1 MAILL
6 LPLTTLHAQAGDRI
20 TERAIFE
27 DASGTLD
34 FQQIQAQSFTPF
46 SGILSRGY
54 SQSAL
59 WVRLHIEPEA
69 GDADESLILR
79 IRPGYLDEVR
89 MFDPVYH
96 SLGTEVTGDGVPIA
110 RDEYRSLNSNLII
123 RQGDR
128 PREIWLR
135 IVSSSSRLFAV
146 QALNQTEALHED
158 RVQEIPYGVFLAVIG
173 LLALWGGVHWGIR
186 PDLLMGL
193 FTLKEIAAFF
203 YMAGYLGYARL
214 IWPTAVPQINAGD
227 YTDWLLPAYTS
238 LGCLFDYFL
247 LRSFQAHPLGLR
259 VLRGLVGVFLFEY
272 ALLLM
277 DKPQQA
283 FMLNG
288 AGVLFGICLTFLLS
302 LSSPAPSAL
311 RPGERLPLSR
321 RSLIVVYTTIL
332 AGFILSVLP
341 LLGLTQASFLVFD
354 GFLIHGLVSGL
365 AMLVLMMRRSRESE
379 RRLSAAEAA
388 RECAE
393 RHAET
398 EQQQRQEQARFL
410 TMLTHELKTP
420 LAVVRMVLGS
430 RMPTE
435 AMKGEAERSIVDMHN
450 IIQRCMQVER
460 LVEPIDIDRRRYCCI
475 VEELN
480 DLIRGVGQTH
490 RVRLLTVDLP
500 AIKTDTMLLRMI
512 VANLI
517 DNAIKYGGEGS
528 SVTLSMTVSSVD
540 DQPWVC
546 VRVVNLPGKT
556 GWPDPQR
563 LFQKF
568 YRASHAHEHTGSGLG
583 LFLSAQ
589 LARQLGGELRYAPT
603 ESEIGFELWVPA

>member
-1 MAILL
+1 
-6 LPLTTLHAQAGDRI
+6 
-20 TERAIFE
+20 
-27 DASGTLD
+27 
-34 FQQIQAQSFTPF
+34 
-46 SGILSRGY
+46 
-54 SQSAL
+54 
-59 WVRLHIEPEA
+59 
-69 GDADESLILR
+69 
-79 IRPGYLDEVR
+79 
-89 MFDPVYH
+89 
-96 SLGTEVTGDGVPIA
+96 
-110 RDEYRSLNSNLII
+110 
-123 RQGDR
+123 
-128 PREIWLR
+128 
-135 IVSSSSRLFAV
+135 
-146 QALNQTEALHED
+146 
-158 RVQEIPYGVFLAVIG
+158 
-173 LLALWGGVHWGIR
+173 
-186 PDLLMGL
+186 
-193 FTLKEIAAFF
+193 
-203 YMAGYLGYARL
+203 
-214 IWPTAVPQINAGD
+214 
-227 YTDWLLPAYTS
+227 
-238 LGCLFDYFL
+238 
-247 LRSFQAHPLGLR
+247 
-259 VLRGLVGVFLFEY
+259 LRGLVGVFLFEY

-288 AGVLFGICLTFLLS
+288 AGVLFGICLTFLLA

-321 RSLIVVYTTIL
+321 RSLIVVYATIF

-393 RHAET
+393 RLAET

-435 AMKGEAERSIVDMHN
+435 AMKGEAERSIIDMHN
-450 IIQRCMQVER
+450 IIQRLMQVER
-460 LVEPIDIDRRRYCCI
+460 LVDPIDTNRRQNCCI

-517 DNAIKYGGEGS
+517 YNAIKYGGEGS
-528 SVTLSMTVSSVD
+528 SVTLSLTVSSVD
-540 DQPWVC
+540 DQPWGR

-568 YRASHAHEHTGSGLG
+568 YRAPHAHEHTGSGLG
-583 LFLSAQ
+583 LFCL
-589 LARQLGGELRYAPT
+589 PN
-603 ESEIGFELWVPA
+603 

>member
-1 MAILL
+1 M
-6 LPLTTLHAQAGDRI
+6 
-20 TERAIFE
+20 
-27 DASGTLD
+27 
-34 FQQIQAQSFTPF
+34 
-46 SGILSRGY
+46 
-54 SQSAL
+54 
-59 WVRLHIEPEA
+59 
-69 GDADESLILR
+69 
-79 IRPGYLDEVR
+79 
-89 MFDPVYH
+89 
-96 SLGTEVTGDGVPIA
+96 TGDSVPIA
-110 RDEYRSLNSNLII
+110 GDDYRSLNSNLVIP
-123 RQGDR
+123 QGDR
-128 PREIWLR
+128 PRDIWLR
-135 IVSSSSRLFAV
+135 IISSSSRLFAV
-146 QALNQTEALHED
+146 QAMSLNEALHED
-158 RVQEIPYGVFLAVIG
+158 RIQEIPYAIFLAVIG
-173 LLALWGGVHWGIR
+173 VLALWGAVHWSIR
-186 PDLLMGL
+186 PDWLMLL
-193 FTLKEIAAFF
+193 FTLKETSAFL
-203 YMAGYLGYARL
+203 YMSGYLGYARVL
-214 IWPTAVPQINAGD
+214 WPAAITQFNAGD
-227 YTDWLLPAYTS
+227 YTDWILPGYTA
-238 LGCLFDYFL
+238 LGCLFDYHV
-247 LRSFQAHPLGLR
+247 LRSFHAHPLGLR
-259 VLRGLVGVFLFEY
+259 VLRGLVGVFLLEY

-277 DKPQQA
+277 GKPQQA

-288 AGVLFGICLTFLLS
+288 AGVLFGICLTFLLA
-302 LSSPAPSAL
+302 LRSPAPSAL

-321 RSLIVVYTTIL
+321 RSLIVVYATIF
-332 AGFILSVLP
+332 AGFILSLLP

-365 AMLVLMMRRSRESE
+365 AMLVLMMRRGRESE

-393 RHAET
+393 RRAET

-435 AMKGEAERSIVDMHN
+435 AMKGEAERSIIDMHN

-460 LVEPIDIDRRRYCCI
+460 LVDPIDIDRRQSCCI

-480 DLIRGVGQTH
+480 DLIRGVGQTR

-528 SVTLSMTVSSVD
+528 PVTLSLTASSVD
-540 DQPWVC
+540 HQPWVC
-546 VRVVNLPGKT
+546 VRVVNRPGKT

-568 YRASHAHEHTGSGLG
+568 YRAPHAHEHTGSGLG

-603 ESEIGFELWVPA
+603 ESEIGFELWGPA